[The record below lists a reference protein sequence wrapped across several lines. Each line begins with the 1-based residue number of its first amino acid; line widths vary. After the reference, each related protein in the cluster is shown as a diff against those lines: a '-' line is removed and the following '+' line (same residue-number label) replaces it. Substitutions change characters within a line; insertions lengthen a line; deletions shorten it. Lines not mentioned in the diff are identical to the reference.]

1 MRRRVLVTGAS
12 SGVGQESA
20 RLLARSGCE
29 LVIGARRLGILEEL
43 ADELRSLGS
52 PAVHAVAVDVSD
64 VEQVRNFVSRAKE
77 ASGVCRPALVNVAG
91 LAEFGPFHEQSTE
104 SLLSQVHV
112 NLVGPM
118 IACREIL
125 PWMLESGGG
134 DMVNVLSITSELVF
148 AGTGAYSASKAGLRM
163 LGKVLASE
171 YRKKGLRVTSI
182 LPGAVDTPIWEGK
195 SFVPPKKDM
204 LPVEAVAKVVADVV
218 LAPLD
223 RSYDEITIMPPKG
236 VL

>member
-1 MRRRVLVTGAS
+1 MLVTGAS
-12 SGVGQESA
+12 SGIGRETA
-20 RLLARSGCE
+20 KLLAQAGCE
-29 LVIGARRLGILEEL
+29 MVLGARRSSLLENL
-43 ADELRSLGS
+43 AAELRDLGS
-52 PAVHAVAVDVSD
+52 PQVLPITVDVSKPGD
-64 VEQVRNFVSRAKE
+64 VRDFV
-77 ASGVCRPALVNVAG
+77 ASAHEGSADARPALVNVAG

-104 SLLSQVHV
+104 DLVAQVQV

-118 IACREIL
+118 LACRDVL
-125 PWMLESGGG
+125 PWMLEAGGG
-134 DMVNVLSITSELVF
+134 DIVNVLSITSELVF
-148 AGTGAYSASKAGLRM
+148 AGTGAYSASKSGLRM
-163 LGKVLASE
+163 LGRVLAAE
-171 YRKKGLRVTSI
+171 YRRKGVRVTNI

-204 LPVEAVAKVVADVV
+204 LPVEAVARTIADVV